1 MLLAVGHEFSNG
13 DAKRQLGVE
22 PLVGRQ
28 QAFGERQGR
37 DLAHDLVDG
46 ARRKRV
52 GLTLVVEAVCL
63 Q

>member
-1 MLLAVGHEFSNG
+1 MLLAVGHEFGDG
-13 DAKRQLGVE
+13 DAQRQLGVE

-28 QAFGERQGR
+28 QPFGERQR
-37 DLAHDLVDG
+37 RHLAHDLVDG

-52 GLTLVVEAVCL
+52 GLALVVEAVRL